1 MCAEQVAQVQQSI
14 TVVSMNIWIQAC
26 CIGYVSLTDFVDE
39 LNLWDLLPKVMT
51 VVEFQ
56 DLADEIQLIF
66 ASK

>member
-26 CIGYVSLTDFVDE
+26 CMGYVSLADFVDE
-39 LNLWDLLPKVMT
+39 LNLWDLLPKTSVMT

-56 DLADEIQLIF
+56 DVADEIQ
-66 ASK
+66 